1 MGVCPPVFFKTMQE
15 LLIDT
20 AGQTIRLTLN
30 EGRSY
35 YSELFSDYLV
45 VITRE
50 EKSPSGLL
58 LAQVATLILENER
71 YTEIEIT
78 TEGLTTTGQYRYVV
92 YGQNSD
98 SNTNPNDASVVG
110 EVEQGWIKLTGDTEL
125 YNVPTITI
133 SNDKIY
139 GQ

>member
-1 MGVCPPVFFKTMQE
+1 MPARFFLKTMQE

-50 EKSPSGLL
+50 EKSPSGLS

-92 YGQNSD
+92 YGQNST
-98 SNTNPNDASVVG
+98 SNIDPNDASVVG

>member
-1 MGVCPPVFFKTMQE
+1 MQE